1 MEQPVKTSGDEAF
14 ASRKQY
20 IVPSYQRN
28 YVWRER
34 AHWEPLW
41 EDIRELTRQIL
52 ADGEQAKPHFLGTII
67 TKEIGTAGFINQWWV
82 VDGQQRLTTLQ
93 VFIAATHTAFS
104 ERGLTQSAI
113 LSDLLV
119 NPSSSV
125 KAEGDEYK
133 IKHKSSE
140 YAGFTA
146 IIDAAVSSASSSHD
160 PKGSSLS
167 DCYAYFLKAV
177 REWLDSTDPD
187 QIEALAGALTTGL
200 LNKLQVVDIR
210 LDDRENSHT
219 IFETLNA
226 RGAPLTEWEKTK
238 NYILSLAVRED
249 DSYGDKFY
257 REHLECYDADPYW
270 SQTVSEA
277 RFHGKHIDRFL
288 FFFAQIELPKRL
300 HSVSGELVK
309 TLPRGRLYRDFRYV
323 GENIYRANDDELMAM
338 AERLKRYADIYK
350 AIDERRGFS
359 VHARQV
365 MDRTTGIIKLSSL
378 VPVFMELVKKLGDGD
393 ALDRALSVVDSY
405 LMRRVALKAY
415 YSGFDDVAFAHVQAL
430 RDTPAD
436 EIVSVLIDRF
446 DNSSSSGYWP
456 SDDQIIRYF
465 LSGDMYNRISKP
477 RLRNLLSAIA
487 EKMHGEN
494 TTSSDGPFTLGSVTI
509 EHVVPQDWQRHW
521 ADDLSFD
528 GSEDARHRLD
538 QIVHRIGNLTL
549 VAYNSKLSNRPWAEK
564 RELLAEDRLEMNK
577 RLLRDMKGEA
587 WNETEIRGR
596 SEQLANYVIKIG
608 LTQMVSAAAWASPQ
622 LVPQRLE
629 RRYQS
634 GSSWPVST
642 MLSSLGRSG
651 RTLWVATTRTCT
663 APAMHWSPE
672 A

>member
-1 MEQPVKTSGDEAF
+1 MF
-14 ASRKQY
+14 R
-20 IVPSYQRN
+20 PS
-28 YVWRER
+28 
-34 AHWEPLW
+34 
-41 EDIRELTRQIL
+41 
-52 ADGEQAKPHFLGTII
+52 
-67 TKEIGTAGFINQWWV
+67 
-82 VDGQQRLTTLQ
+82 
-93 VFIAATHTAFS
+93 THVC
-104 ERGLTQSAI
+104 R
-113 LSDLLV
+113 
-119 NPSSSV
+119 
-125 KAEGDEYK
+125 
-133 IKHKSSE
+133 
-140 YAGFTA
+140 
-146 IIDAAVSSASSSHD
+146 
-160 PKGSSLS
+160 
-167 DCYAYFLKAV
+167 
-177 REWLDSTDPD
+177 
-187 QIEALAGALTTGL
+187 L

-257 REHLECYDADPYW
+257 REHLERYDADPYW

-300 HSVSGELVK
+300 HSVSGELIK

-323 GENIYRANDDELMAM
+323 GEHIYRANDDELMDM

-365 MDRTTGIIKLSSL
+365 MHRTTGIIKLSSL
-378 VPVFMELVKKLGDGD
+378 VPVFMELVEKLGYCD

-436 EIVSVLIDRF
+436 EIVSVLIDRC

-549 VAYNSKLSNRPWAEK
+549 VAYNSKLSNRPWAGK

-587 WNETEIRGR
+587 WNEAEIRYR
-596 SEQLANYVIKIG
+596 SEQLANYVIKIWPHADG
-608 LTQMVSAAAWASPQ
+608 LRRSLGISAAS
-622 LVPQRLE
+622 
-629 RRYQS
+629 
-634 GSSWPVST
+634 
-642 MLSSLGRSG
+642 
-651 RTLWVATTRTCT
+651 
-663 APAMHWSPE
+663 APAT
-672 A
+672 